1 VLLICAFVLGFV
13 AGLRT
18 MMAPAVVSWCAR
30 TGILAVAATPLAFMG
45 YKYTPLIFTLLA
57 VAELITDTLPVTPS
71 RKTPPQFIARVVS
84 GSLVGATIGAA
95 GNSLVTGLLL
105 GALGAVAG
113 TLGGAAARGKLAA
126 AFGRDL
132 PAALIEDL
140 AAIAI
145 AVVAMLRFA

>member
-30 TGILAVAATPLAFMG
+30 TGILAVAGTPLAFMG

-71 RKTPPQFIARVVS
+71 RRTPPQFIARVVS

>member
-1 VLLICAFVLGFV
+1 MLLLCAFVLGLV

-18 MMAPAVVSWCAR
+18 FMAPAVVSWCAR
-30 TGILAVAATPLAFMG
+30 VGILSVASTPLAFMG

-57 VAELITDTLPVTPS
+57 VIELVGDKLPRTPS
-71 RKTPPQFIARVVS
+71 RKSPPQFIARIVS
-84 GSLVGATIGAA
+84 GSLAGVTIGAA
-95 GNSLVTGLLL
+95 AQSLLLGLVL

-126 AFGRDL
+126 AYGRDL
-132 PAALIEDL
+132 PAALTEDL

-145 AVVAMLRFA
+145 AVAAMFRLA

>member
-30 TGILAVAATPLAFMG
+30 TGILAVAGTPLAFMG

>member
-1 VLLICAFVLGFV
+1 
-13 AGLRT
+13 
-18 MMAPAVVSWCAR
+18 
-30 TGILAVAATPLAFMG
+30 VAATPLAFMG

-71 RKTPPQFIARVVS
+71 RRTPPQFIARVVS